1 MLIFNVV
8 NTTQIKVSKKYLR
21 KVVEKILEEENF
33 KDDFE
38 ASLVLV
44 GDKKMRSLN
53 KKYRGS
59 DKATDVLSFDL
70 NWDAKE
76 LKYDKTRQGEI
87 IISLDQVKR
96 QVKKIEGNS
105 FRKELSLLLIHGV
118 LHLLG
123 YNHEGTLKEKK
134 RRMLSRQE
142 ELLIRISH

>member
-1 MLIFNVV
+1 
-8 NTTQIKVSKKYLR
+8 
-21 KVVEKILEEENF
+21 
-33 KDDFE
+33 
-38 ASLVLV
+38 
-44 GDKKMRSLN
+44 MRSLN
-53 KKYRGS
+53 KKYRGI